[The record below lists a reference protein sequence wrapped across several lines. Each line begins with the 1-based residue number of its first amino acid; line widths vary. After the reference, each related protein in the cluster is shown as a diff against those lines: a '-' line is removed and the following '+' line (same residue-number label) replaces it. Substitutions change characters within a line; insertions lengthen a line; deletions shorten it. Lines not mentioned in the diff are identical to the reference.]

1 MVPAAWR
8 TGSTTETNGNE
19 ETDTVRQ
26 TKAGASAV
34 SMRVRRRTGDFSGF
48 GICLSGN
55 KPNGWLMSPT
65 PTPTPTASHRVEE
78 KFSLPLFL
86 FTVATSL
93 TGLIILLRLAAPD
106 SVWQTQISAPLW
118 QFLAVFLL
126 VHLGTCFVEYI
137 FHRYVLHKPVVSF
150 LSQFYKQHTLH
161 HSLTRIGRR
170 FTPGGRE
177 VPFIENIYPVT
188 TPEQGEASFFPWYT
202 LAIFGAI
209 LTPFLVV
216 GQWLAPSFPWFFAG
230 YAAVAFAISLYE
242 IFHAIEHWA
251 FERWAPLIE
260 HPRVGWFWRGV
271 YSFHLRHHAVIDCN
285 EAISGFFTLPV
296 FDWVFGTFILPKS
309 LYVDGSEW
317 NQAEF
322 VSPRPRAIIRWCDEK
337 SDALVAARRLSARSE
352 SAANPVA
359 TTYTRGEQ
367 IAHYFTHGVGLAG
380 SITALVL
387 LASFAAT
394 RGDSRHVVSCAVFGV
409 TLVIGYLSFMNF
421 RRDRASGDRGP
432 FTRRNHIAVLLGIAG
447 TATPFLLLSLRGAW
461 GWSLFG
467 VVWGLCVLGALF
479 RLFRNDRLQSLST
492 VAYLGIGLLPFV
504 AVKPLVA
511 ALPQGALWLLIGGIA
526 CYVCGTIFH
535 FSQRIR
541 YHQVMRHAFA
551 LGGTACHLL
560 AVLLFVLP
568 APA

>member
-1 MVPAAWR
+1 MSANP
-8 TGSTTETNGNE
+8 
-19 ETDTVRQ
+19 
-26 TKAGASAV
+26 GAS
-34 SMRVRRRTGDFSGF
+34 
-48 GICLSGN
+48 
-55 KPNGWLMSPT
+55 
-65 PTPTPTASHRVEE
+65 HHVEE

-86 FTVATSL
+86 FTVVASL
-93 TGLIILLRLAAPD
+93 AGLTLLLWLAAPAA
-106 SVWQTQISAPLW
+106 VWHTQLAAPWW
-118 QFLAVFLL
+118 QFAAVFLL
-126 VHLGTCFVEYI
+126 VHLGTCFIEYG
-137 FHRYVLHKPVVSF
+137 FHRYVLHKPVVPF
-150 LSQFYKQHTLH
+150 LSRFYRQHTLH

-202 LAIFGAI
+202 LAVFAAV
-209 LTPFLVV
+209 LTPFLIV

-230 YAAVAFAISLYE
+230 YCSVAFALALYE

-260 HPRVGWFWRGV
+260 SKNFGWFWRSV

-296 FDWVFGTFILPKS
+296 FDWLFGTFLLPKS

-317 NQAEF
+317 KPSEF
-322 VSPRPRAIIRWCDEK
+322 TSPRPYALIRWCDAK
-337 SDALVAARRLSARSE
+337 SDAIVAARRLSARTE
-352 SAANPVA
+352 SAAKA
-359 TTYTRGEQ
+359 SYSKAEQ
-367 IAHYFTHGVGLAG
+367 LANTFTNGLGLIGGIA
-380 SITALVL
+380 ALVL
-387 LASFAAT
+387 LATFAAL
-394 RGDSRHVVSCAVFGV
+394 RGDSRHIVSCAVFGV
-409 TLVIGYLSFMNF
+409 TLVVGYAAFMNF
-421 RRDRASGDRGP
+421 RRNRPRGDSSP

-467 VVWGLCVLGALF
+467 VVWGLCALGAFF
-479 RLFRNDRLQSLST
+479 RLIRNDRLQAFAT
-492 VAYLGIGLLPFV
+492 AIYLALALVPFV
-504 AVKPLVA
+504 AIKPLA
-511 ALPQGALWLLIGGIA
+511 ATLPPGAMWLLLGGIA

-535 FSQRIR
+535 FWQQLR
-541 YHQVMRHAFA
+541 YHLVVRHMFA

-568 APA
+568 RSA